1 MDLPLLK
8 DYCDR
13 SGILL
18 QAHSLIDFEL
28 VPNSVQ
34 TTCQVVFFSSIRSAT
49 FFLES
54 NCISNEMAIATIGEQ
69 TARKLNELGLEVDFI
84 GSAAGD
90 PETVASDFC
99 PWLNGRSVLIPCSDR
114 SNRSIAAA
122 LPKNQ
127 VEEVVVYKTIPASIT
142 IEPCDLYVFSSPSN
156 VESFLQKNNLPEKSF
171 TIAWGKTTEKAMVA
185 KQIHPDLVLKNSSE
199 TEVIAFLADKK

>member
-28 VPNSVQ
+28 VTNSVQ

-54 NCISNEMAIATIGEQ
+54 NRISNEMAIATIGEQ
-69 TARKLNELGLEVDFI
+69 TAQKLNLLGIEADFI
-84 GSAAGD
+84 GSASGD
-90 PETVASDFC
+90 PEKVASDFRH
-99 PWLNGRSVLIPCSDR
+99 WLNGRNVLIPCSDR
-114 SNRSIAAA
+114 SNSSIAAA

-127 VEEVVVYKTIPASIT
+127 VEEVVVYKTIPASMT